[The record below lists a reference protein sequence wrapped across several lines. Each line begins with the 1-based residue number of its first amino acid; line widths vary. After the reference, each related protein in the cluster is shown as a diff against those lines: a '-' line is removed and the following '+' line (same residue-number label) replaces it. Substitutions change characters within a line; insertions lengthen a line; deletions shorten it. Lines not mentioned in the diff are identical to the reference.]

1 MSYLFRYYAGVYDRF
16 MDRFNLDDDSIIID
30 IIGPGNKKVADVGG
44 GTGRTA
50 DKLVK
55 LGHFVTIIDPSI
67 PMANRAK
74 KRNNNIKIINQS
86 MPFSLQEKYDVILFR
101 DCLHHIKEQ
110 RKTMILFVFFDH
122 LYYN

>member
-55 LGHFVTIIDPSI
+55 QPLCYYYHPSI
-67 PMANRAK
+67 PMANRQRK
-74 KRNNNIKIINQS
+74 EIIILRLLINQC
-86 MPFSLQEKYDVILFR
+86 LLAFR
-101 DCLHHIKEQ
+101 
-110 RKTMILFVFFDH
+110 RS
-122 LYYN
+122 